1 MAVLAKLKEPRSA
14 GRVGMALWWTVKPG
28 WWSVRSG
35 EGAGDGEGLLELEEP
50 RSAGRAEIAVADG
63 EGLVGGRQRMRGRG
77 GWAVEPA

>member
-14 GRVGMALWWTVKPG
+14 GRVGMALWWTVKSG

-50 RSAGRAEIAVADG
+50 RSAGREGVAG
-63 EGLVGGRQRMRGRG
+63 AGRRIH
-77 GWAVEPA
+77 AKPKP